1 MATSMKDIKNR
12 IRSVESTMQI
22 TKAMELV
29 ATSKLRHA
37 KESLEKSKP
46 YFDLLSSAI
55 SEIEG
60 TFRNEK
66 SIYFSDKKPLKH
78 AFIVIAGDRGLAGGF
93 NQNLFK
99 SVLSAMH
106 DKNEVCILP
115 IGKKV
120 SEFFQ
125 RREISILDNDYEI
138 AANIHI
144 GDCLDLGKIVFE
156 GFKSGKFDSV
166 SIFYTQ
172 FNSMLSQ
179 TPVSKQIL
187 PLKRNEAK
195 TKKQLAVYE
204 PSLEGVLSH
213 IIPIY
218 ISGVIYGA
226 VSNSQISEYAARRTA
241 MNSANKNAEEMIG
254 DLTLKFNRARQAAIT
269 QEITE
274 IVAGAGEE

>member
-46 YFDLLSSAI
+46 YFNLLSEAV
-55 SEIEG
+55 SEIECALRDG
-60 TFRNEK
+60 ESK
-66 SIYFSDKKPLKH
+66 YFSSKKPTKH
-78 AFIVIAGDRGLAGGF
+78 AYVVVAGDRGLAGGF
-93 NQNLFK
+93 NQNVFK
-99 SVLSAMH
+99 SVLSAIPE
-106 DKNEVCILP
+106 DGEICILP

-125 RREISILDNDYEI
+125 HRNFKISEMGFEI
-138 AANIHI
+138 AADVHI
-144 GDCLDLGKIVFE
+144 GDCLDIGKTIFE
-156 GFKSGKFDSV
+156 GFNKGEFDAV
-166 SIFYTQ
+166 TVFYTQ

-179 TPVSKQIL
+179 TPASKQIL
-187 PLKRNEAK
+187 PLSADGE
-195 TKKQLAVYE
+195 KKKGSLTLYE
-204 PSLEGVLSH
+204 PSLSGVLSH
-213 IIPIY
+213 IIPLY
-218 ISGVIYGA
+218 ISGIIYGA
-226 VSNSQISEYAARRTA
+226 VSESQISEYAARRTA